1 MTLGH
6 PSTGM
11 INAGTSVLQLIDSP
25 ALFRAVL
32 QQQLRPDF
40 VFLPSSSRA
49 QLIVAIFFR
58 LPRKFVSSKISRGEL
73 LDFERRFISIS
84 FRKVDFVGL
93 GMIIGKRDEFD
104 DLVARNN
111 LRMRLYLCIFFY
123 FMCEAIFLWKCK
135 VEM

>member
-58 LPRKFVSSKISRGEL
+58 LPRKFVSTKISRGEL
-73 LDFERRFISIS
+73 LDFERRFISVS
-84 FRKVDFVGL
+84 FRKVDFVDL

-104 DLVARNN
+104 DLEFDGSKRFKDGTLSLHFLLFHVRSD
-111 LRMRLYLCIFFY
+111 IF
-123 FMCEAIFLWKCK
+123 ME
-135 VEM
+135 V